1 MMVLRIVGLAAL
13 VTVARGTLALARSPP
28 TRLRT
33 RFCAGGGIA
42 AACDAEGRGRDPS
55 ARAGVVAAA
64 LDSAAHGTFALCRS
78 NFGG

>member
-1 MMVLRIVGLAAL
+1 MHACGCAGVANKLTELTHDTMMVLRIVGLAAL

-42 AACDAEGRGRDPS
+42 AA
-55 ARAGVVAAA
+55 
-64 LDSAAHGTFALCRS
+64 
-78 NFGG
+78 